1 MNVKL
6 FKKADLIVIALIIAA
21 AGIFMFLGSR
31 NSSNPVAEI
40 SVDGKIIHTIDLDS
54 VKEKTEIKPD
64 GEYNI

>member
-6 FKKADLIVIALIIAA
+6 FKKADLIVIALITAA

-40 SVDGKIIHTIDLDS
+40 SVDGKIIQGVLQFMGS
-54 VKEKTEIKPD
+54 QRVGNYRATEL
-64 GEYNI
+64 N